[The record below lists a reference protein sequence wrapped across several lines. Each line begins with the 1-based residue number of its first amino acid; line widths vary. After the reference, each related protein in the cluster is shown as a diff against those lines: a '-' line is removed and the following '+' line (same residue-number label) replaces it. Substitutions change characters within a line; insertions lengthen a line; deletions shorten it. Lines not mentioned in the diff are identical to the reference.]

1 MNYFNTNTPPPSPTC
16 QQRQHAHKKKKNLLA
31 LCYFKVMLPNVFI
44 FTSFYV
50 QGNSVVKKKVCI
62 HSHVTKTINLWKQK
76 LPPVLAFQTR
86 ALALP
91 GTRNSVY
98 YHHLS
103 SRKVK
108 SHVCTWENPGPTT
121 KTTLPTAEDLSIIS
135 SMPASTL
142 PESNL
147 LAALL
152 RS

>member
-16 QQRQHAHKKKKNLLA
+16 QQRQHTHTKNLLA
-31 LCYFKVMLPNVFI
+31 LCYFKVTLPNAFI
-44 FTSFYV
+44 FTLFYV
-50 QGNSVVKKKVCI
+50 QGNSVVKKKKEVCI

-108 SHVCTWENPGPTT
+108 SQFCTWENPGPTI
-121 KTTLPTAEDLSIIS
+121 KTTLPTAKDLSIIS

>member
-16 QQRQHAHKKKKNLLA
+16 QQRQHAHKKKKICWPYVILKWCFRMFSFSPHSMYRVIQLL
-31 LCYFKVMLPNVFI
+31 
-44 FTSFYV
+44 
-50 QGNSVVKKKVCI
+50 KKKVCI